1 MNFPEETC
9 RQLGINSDLGIKIG
23 ITGRRINCLTK
34 KEVLAFR
41 QKMLEVFGFQFI
53 CLLARPILIP
63 RSLLI
68 PSCLHVSSGK
78 FIGSFYPLVKISTAL
93 KGEIVNF

>member
-23 ITGRRINCLTK
+23 LASRQINCLTK

-41 QKMLEVFGFQFI
+41 QKMLEVFGLQ
-53 CLLARPILIP
+53 
-63 RSLLI
+63 
-68 PSCLHVSSGK
+68 K
-78 FIGSFYPLVKISTAL
+78 
-93 KGEIVNF
+93 